1 MPILLFLRHGDA
13 GRAADDASRTLSPLG
28 ETQAQTAAR
37 ALRQLFPSVD
47 ILFCSPLVRAR
58 QTADAV
64 AAVVA
69 IGQRVTTEYLTS
81 SSDPRQIVEEINR
94 HAAGTML
101 FVGHE
106 PHLSTT
112 ISLLVEGSRNPAVR
126 MNTGSL
132 ACLDAPARVKYGAC
146 KIRWLLPFDAT
157 RA

>member
-1 MPILLFLRHGDA
+1 MPTLLFLRHGDA
-13 GRAADDASRTLSPLG
+13 GRAPDDASRALSPLG
-28 ETQAQTAAR
+28 EMQAQAAAR
-37 ALRQLFPSVD
+37 AIRQLFPSVD
-47 ILFCSPLVRAR
+47 ILFCSPLLRAQ

-69 IGQRVTTEYLTS
+69 VGKRITTEYLTS

-101 FVGHE
+101 CVGHE

-112 ISLLVEGSRNPAVR
+112 ISLLVEATRNAGVR
-126 MNTGSL
+126 LNTGSL

-146 KIRWLLPFDAT
+146 KIRWLLPFDAMA
-157 RA
+157 R